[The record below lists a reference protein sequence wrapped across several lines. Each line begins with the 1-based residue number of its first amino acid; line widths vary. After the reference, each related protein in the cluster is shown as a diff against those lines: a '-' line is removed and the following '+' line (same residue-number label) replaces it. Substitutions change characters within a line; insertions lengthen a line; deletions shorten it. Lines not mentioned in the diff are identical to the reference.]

1 MKKWYEELDEA
12 TKQRIKTY
20 SAFNDWES
28 KDLML
33 QTLHEAEQKEIE
45 EFKETN
51 HELAELAIARKQE
64 NKDLADC
71 NARLLTQ
78 ATAATKRVVA
88 LEQENAEL
96 KTDKQYWE
104 QKANR
109 LTTEWGET
117 LDQLAQAKKII
128 KNILELELLPET
140 KEVKQA
146 EQFIQ
151 EEIK

>member
-51 HELAELAIARKQE
+51 HELAELAIAR
-64 NKDLADC
+64 NK
-71 NARLLTQ
+71 RIF
-78 ATAATKRVVA
+78 
-88 LEQENAEL
+88 
-96 KTDKQYWE
+96 
-104 QKANR
+104 KA
-109 LTTEWGET
+109 
-117 LDQLAQAKKII
+117 K
-128 KNILELELLPET
+128 ELL
-140 KEVKQA
+140 KEAQGYIENNDDNGDA
-146 EQFIQ
+146 LYDEIEQFIQ
-151 EEIK
+151 EVEV

>member
-51 HELAELAIARKQE
+51 HELAELAIARNKRITKAKELIE
-64 NKDLADC
+64 NII
-71 NARLLTQ
+71 
-78 ATAATKRVVA
+78 RV
-88 LEQENAEL
+88 
-96 KTDKQYWE
+96 T
-104 QKANR
+104 
-109 LTTEWGET
+109 WGEGWNYS
-117 LDQLAQAKKII
+117 LDWKAK
-128 KNILELELLPET
+128 
-140 KEVKQA
+140 A
-146 EQFIQ
+146 EQFLK
-151 EEIK
+151 EIKENDRQRNRIRSIQTDEHIHT

>member
-51 HELAELAIARKQE
+51 HELAELAIAR
-64 NKDLADC
+64 NKRIAE
-71 NARLLTQ
+71 
-78 ATAATKRVVA
+78 
-88 LEQENAEL
+88 LEKENAEL
-96 KTDKQYWE
+96 K
-104 QKANR
+104 
-109 LTTEWGET
+109 
-117 LDQLAQAKKII
+117 KKIGIYQKGMYDEIEKRDKKLTKATEII
-128 KNILELELLPET
+128 KSLIALHYNPVVTKDDLKKQDKILE
-140 KEVKQA
+140 QA
-146 EQFIQ
+146 EQFLK
-151 EEIK
+151 EAAE